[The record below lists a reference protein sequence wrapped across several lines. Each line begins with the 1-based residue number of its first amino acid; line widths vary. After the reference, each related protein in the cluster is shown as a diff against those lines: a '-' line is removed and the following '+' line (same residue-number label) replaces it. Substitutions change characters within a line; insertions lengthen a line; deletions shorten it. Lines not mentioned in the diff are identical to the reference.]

1 MLYLLLAIY
10 AYFLAINAGTFMAF
24 AYDKNRA
31 RSGARRLPEVN
42 LLALA
47 AAGGWLGAKMGQKVF
62 RHKSQK
68 QPFTR
73 VLNFVPL
80 GHVAFGVLA
89 LAALAPVAN

>member
-1 MLYLLLAIY
+1 MLLILLAVY
-10 AYFLAINAGTFMAF
+10 AYFLAINAGAFMAF
-24 AYDKNRA
+24 AWDKNRA
-31 RSGARRLPEVN
+31 RSGAARLPEAN

-47 AAGGWLGAKMGQKVF
+47 AAGGWLGAKMGQRFF

-80 GHVAFGVLA
+80 GHVAFGLLA
-89 LAALAPVAN
+89 LAAIAPVAN